1 MGGNGL
7 YDQNIRSGCCYS
19 KENEFHFLGTNLS
32 HYGSGWSHLR
42 FFDSA
47 VSCEAISGSAAS
59 SVCKCCKGT
68 VSHGRLPVFY
78 IVQTNFVNAQ
88 GESWTGEMDDRNR
101 RVETHWKN
109 AGVSCFTTPRLL
121 FTDNQSSGFCTAFR
135 TASSA
140 SGRPCKSLWFPF
152 VGWYLTSEG
161 CRETRH
167 PNMLWLF
174 SLFYFIRWKSISI
187 LNSELSENTKQ
198 PLSESNL
205 GFSLCISRW
214 WLGQRMIMFE
224 ESLFCESEK
233 WAIWCASEISTLN
246 SSKAFF
252 PHNWQQPP

>member
-88 GESWTGEMDDRNR
+88 GESWTGEMDDRNLR
-101 RVETHWKN
+101 QKHIEKM
-109 AGVSCFTTPRLL
+109 P
-121 FTDNQSSGFCTAFR
+121 
-135 TASSA
+135 
-140 SGRPCKSLWFPF
+140 
-152 VGWYLTSEG
+152 G
-161 CRETRH
+161 CRVSRH
-167 PNMLWLF
+167 P
-174 SLFYFIRWKSISI
+174 
-187 LNSELSENTKQ
+187 
-198 PLSESNL
+198 
-205 GFSLCISRW
+205 GFSSQITSQAASVQHSVQLPLPPVDPVNPYGFR
-214 WLGQRMIMFE
+214 
-224 ESLFCESEK
+224 SLDD
-233 WAIWCASEISTLN
+233 I
-246 SSKAFF
+246 
-252 PHNWQQPP
+252 